1 MRFLLRRL
9 AEAAA
14 LFWVVMT
21 LTFFLLRAAPGDP
34 EALLID
40 PSASPADIAATRERL
55 GLDAPLLLQYARW
68 TGGVLKADLGESFS
82 HQRAV
87 SAVLADALPYS
98 VGLGLASLLL
108 TFVIG
113 VAIGTVQ
120 AARRDGRLDVSLT
133 VLTTTFYAAPAYWL
147 SLALIAVFTYGASQ
161 WGLPQA
167 LRLPAFGVR
176 DPAGEA
182 TGIAAIAD
190 VVRHAVLPTVTL
202 TAIGAAGIARYART
216 IVADVLALPFVR
228 TARAKGVSARV
239 VHSRHV
245 VANARAPLVVL
256 FALALPGVLAGS
268 VFVETVFSWPGMGRL
283 MVTAIVARDY
293 PLVMGSTLL
302 FAGVVILSNLAADL
316 VLPLLDPRRRG

>member
-14 LFWVVMT
+14 LFWVVLT
-21 LTFFLLRAAPGDP
+21 LTYFLLRAAPGDP
-34 EALLID
+34 EALLVD
-40 PSASPADIAATRERL
+40 PSASQADIAAARERL
-55 GLDAPLLLQYARW
+55 GLDAPVLVQYARW
-68 TGGVLKADLGESFS
+68 TGGVLKADLGESFT

-87 SAVLADALPYS
+87 SAVLSDALPFS
-98 VGLGLASLLL
+98 IGLGLASLVL
-108 TFVIG
+108 TFAIG
-113 VAIGTVQ
+113 VTIGAVQ
-120 AARRDGRLDVSLT
+120 AARRGDRMDVALT
-133 VLTTTFYAAPAYWL
+133 IMTTAAYAAPAYWL
-147 SLALIAVFTYGASQ
+147 ALALIAVFTYGAST
-161 WGLPQA
+161 WGLPPA

-182 TGIAAIAD
+182 TGMAAAAD
-190 VVRHAVLPTVTL
+190 VARHALLPTITL

-216 IVADVLALPFVR
+216 IIADLLALPFVR
-228 TARAKGVSARV
+228 TARAKGVAPHV
-239 VHSRHV
+239 IHARHV

-293 PLVMGSTLL
+293 PLVMGATLL

-316 VLPLLDPRRRG
+316 ILPLLDPRRRE